1 MTKNLLTCLLA
12 TATLSGVASTAN
24 PMAVKSIDPSMASH
38 QVKAAGVRSLNQTV
52 SKKQLSKD
60 VQLLTVKDAAG
71 HSIKRLVKTVGNTRI
86 NPYLKK
92 AAKTSENGTILSEG
106 FEAWDGEDLSWL
118 PEGFATVS
126 KSERET
132 AKGWEI
138 TSGEDLAMAGVG
150 GLSGNALAINFDSE
164 LLDEWVVFPEVT
176 LGDNMILSLST
187 FNDGVWYFSVENV
200 DWDTYE
206 YIGDKIPAYDQK
218 IMISEDGGANWT
230 ELKSLAADF
239 ADYGFF
245 ELLNSQ
251 TYSPS
256 KVDVSLAEYSG
267 KKVKLAFRY
276 VGIDGNLGV
285 LDNIMIG
292 YPQMDLSYSNPLGTL
307 YFGMSEDAIAMGN
320 SFLVGPV
327 YKPWVFYNNSYA
339 DGAKYSWNYFD
350 ENAEWAVSDEQDT
363 LEVTYHTDYTNEFT
377 TSNNLYYTPILNGTA
392 PGYSDG
398 SYTRGKFLQAGGKG
412 VMEAQL
418 QDGTTKMV
426 DLGLGVIDP
435 SAEGATTYSDQLT
448 PVFGYS
454 GDVDNYW
461 SEYTFGEDADENN
474 YVRYNGFMNFF
485 YTGDAPIVI
494 NGVRVTAFANI
505 SDGAKMKAEILPLS
519 DEGVPAEEAYATAY
533 CEYDD
538 MFIIPHG
545 SNATNDI
552 VTLKFKFDEPV
563 VMSSDVCMA
572 YVVKI
577 SGFNDP
583 EHVEYFNPMM
593 SEESNPDGYALGWI
607 EKSIVMDGG
616 EPRTSLTPV
625 VNYLED
631 LYVSF
636 YIMLDAEYP
645 WLEGPES
652 VNIGA
657 GGFAEVIFDSS
668 VEGKDLKF
676 DNMPDWLSAKAEGIH
691 GDTKVTFQIP
701 LTDQIKGSATV
712 TVTAPGVSHD
722 IIVNADS
729 NGVSGIEADAAYT
742 HIYDLSGTRVKSMDA
757 AGVYIVKDASGKVK
771 KIIKD

>member
-1 MTKNLLTCLLA
+1 
-12 TATLSGVASTAN
+12 
-24 PMAVKSIDPSMASH
+24 
-38 QVKAAGVRSLNQTV
+38 
-52 SKKQLSKD
+52 
-60 VQLLTVKDAAG
+60 
-71 HSIKRLVKTVGNTRI
+71 
-86 NPYLKK
+86 
-92 AAKTSENGTILSEG
+92 
-106 FEAWDGEDLSWL
+106 
-118 PEGFATVS
+118 
-126 KSERET
+126 
-132 AKGWEI
+132 
-138 TSGEDLAMAGVG
+138 
-150 GLSGNALAINFDSE
+150 
-164 LLDEWVVFPEVT
+164 
-176 LGDNMILSLST
+176 
-187 FNDGVWYFSVENV
+187 
-200 DWDTYE
+200 
-206 YIGDKIPAYDQK
+206 
-218 IMISEDGGANWT
+218 
-230 ELKSLAADF
+230 
-239 ADYGFF
+239 
-245 ELLNSQ
+245 
-251 TYSPS
+251 
-256 KVDVSLAEYSG
+256 
-267 KKVKLAFRY
+267 
-276 VGIDGNLGV
+276 
-285 LDNIMIG
+285 
-292 YPQMDLSYSNPLGTL
+292 
-307 YFGMSEDAIAMGN
+307 
-320 SFLVGPV
+320 
-327 YKPWVFYNNSYA
+327 
-339 DGAKYSWNYFD
+339 
-350 ENAEWAVSDEQDT
+350 
-363 LEVTYHTDYTNEFT
+363 
-377 TSNNLYYTPILNGTA
+377 
-392 PGYSDG
+392 
-398 SYTRGKFLQAGGKG
+398 
-412 VMEAQL
+412 MEAQL

-435 SAEGATTYSDQLT
+435 SAEGATTYSDKLT

-485 YTGDAPIVI
+485 YTSDAPIVI

-757 AGVYIVKDASGKVK
+757 AGVYIVKDALGKVK